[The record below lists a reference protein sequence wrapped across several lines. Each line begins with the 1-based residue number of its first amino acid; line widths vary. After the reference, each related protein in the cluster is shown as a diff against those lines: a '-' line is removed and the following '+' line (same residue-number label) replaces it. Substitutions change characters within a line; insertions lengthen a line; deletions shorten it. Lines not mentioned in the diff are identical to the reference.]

1 MLISFW
7 LCLFV
12 IKLYSHNDLFTQF
25 TFIFIVVFCKKKKKR
40 DSWKSRRKTT
50 EGHIRDSILVIT
62 EIKIAN
68 MIMTKINNEDECYT
82 PLSPLLLGSD
92 LCSLSSNLERFC
104 LFPGLPLVSLVF
116 FISLVSLVFLHC
128 SISSHFISRTFVAFL
143 VKKVILLEQEW
154 ATQI

>member
-1 MLISFW
+1 MIF
-7 LCLFV
+7 
-12 IKLYSHNDLFTQF
+12 SHNLLLFSLWSF
-25 TFIFIVVFCKKKKKR
+25 AKKKKKR

>member
-1 MLISFW
+1 MIF
-7 LCLFV
+7 
-12 IKLYSHNDLFTQF
+12 SHNLLLFSLWSF
-25 TFIFIVVFCKKKKKR
+25 AKKKKKR
-40 DSWKSRRKTT
+40 DSWKSRHKTT

-143 VKKVILLEQEW
+143 VKKVILLEQEL

>member
-1 MLISFW
+1 MIF
-7 LCLFV
+7 
-12 IKLYSHNDLFTQF
+12 SHNLLLFSLWSF
-25 TFIFIVVFCKKKKKR
+25 AKKKKKR

-154 ATQI
+154 ATQIWSCRMSVASLIE

>member
-1 MLISFW
+1 MIF
-7 LCLFV
+7 
-12 IKLYSHNDLFTQF
+12 SHNLLLFSLWSF
-25 TFIFIVVFCKKKKKR
+25 AKKKKKR

-104 LFPGLPLVSLVF
+104 LFPGLPLVSSVF
-116 FISLVSLVFLHC
+116 FISLFSLVFLHC

>member
-1 MLISFW
+1 MIF
-7 LCLFV
+7 
-12 IKLYSHNDLFTQF
+12 SHNLLLFSLWSF
-25 TFIFIVVFCKKKKKR
+25 AKKKKKR

-143 VKKVILLEQEW
+143 VKKVILIEQEW

>member
-1 MLISFW
+1 MIF
-7 LCLFV
+7 
-12 IKLYSHNDLFTQF
+12 SHNLLLFSLWSF
-25 TFIFIVVFCKKKKKR
+25 EKKKKKR

>member
-1 MLISFW
+1 MIF
-7 LCLFV
+7 
-12 IKLYSHNDLFTQF
+12 SHNLLLFSLWSF
-25 TFIFIVVFCKKKKKR
+25 AKKKKKR

-104 LFPGLPLVSLVF
+104 LFPGLPLVSLVC

-128 SISSHFISRTFVAFL
+128 SFSSHFIFRTFVAFL

>member
-1 MLISFW
+1 MIF
-7 LCLFV
+7 
-12 IKLYSHNDLFTQF
+12 SHNLLLFSLWYF
-25 TFIFIVVFCKKKKKR
+25 AKKKKKR

-50 EGHIRDSILVIT
+50 ERHIRDSILVIT

-92 LCSLSSNLERFC
+92 LCSLSSNLKRFC